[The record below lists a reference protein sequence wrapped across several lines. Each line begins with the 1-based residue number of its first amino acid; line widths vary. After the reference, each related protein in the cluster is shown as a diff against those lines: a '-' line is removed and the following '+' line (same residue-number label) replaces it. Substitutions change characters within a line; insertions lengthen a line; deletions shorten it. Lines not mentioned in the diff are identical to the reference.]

1 MNICWVELKMK
12 DSFKSKWLI
21 EIEAKGTNWRGN
33 LSLWVDI
40 ETKLK

>member
-1 MNICWVELKMK
+1 MK
-12 DSFKSKWLI
+12 DSFKTGCFASKWLI